1 MTPDLEYIQKAFD
14 RYNAL
19 CFRGELPGIRL
30 ELSRA
35 RTYLGRYEE
44 KRPQVRFLGR
54 RFSLP
59 TAEPQRLIRIS
70 TAFDLTPEQQDDVII
85 HEMIH
90 YYLAWKG
97 LADRVPHGPHFRQLM
112 EAINSKFGRHI
123 VVRYKMGTPAVGQ
136 QVASADGQ
144 TGTAGSQGTAGQ
156 QGAAG
161 SQGTAGQ
168 QGAAGSQGTAGQQGA
183 AGSQG
188 TAGQQGA
195 AGSRAGGAAA
205 PRAGRRIICVSHLRS
220 GETGV
225 TVCATT
231 RVFYLRRALPRAYNI
246 KSSEWYSTADPFF
259 ARYPRSNTPKIY
271 RISPGELEQHLQGAV
286 RMAFKGR
293 IFGPEETA

>member
-59 TAEPQRLIRIS
+59 TAEPLRLIRIS

-112 EAINSKFGRHI
+112 EAINSRFGRHI
-123 VVRYKMGTPAVGQ
+123 VVRYKMGAPAVGQ
-136 QVASADGQ
+136 QGASADGQ

-156 QGAAG
+156 L
-161 SQGTAGQ
+161 
-168 QGAAGSQGTAGQQGA
+168 GAAGSQGTAGQQGA

-195 AGSRAGGAAA
+195 AGSRAGGAAT

-271 RISPGELEQHLQGAV
+271 RISPEELSRHLQGAV

>member
-59 TAEPQRLIRIS
+59 TAEPLRLIRIS

-112 EAINSKFGRHI
+112 EAINSRFGRHI
-123 VVRYKMGTPAVGQ
+123 VVRYKMGAPAVGQ
-136 QVASADGQ
+136 QGASADGQ
-144 TGTAGSQGTAGQ
+144 T
-156 QGAAG
+156 GAAG

-168 QGAAGSQGTAGQQGA
+168 QGAASSQGTAGQQRMAGSQGTAGQQGA

-259 ARYPRSNTPKIY
+259 ARYPRSNTPRIY
-271 RISPGELEQHLQGAV
+271 RISPEELSRHLQGAV

>member
-59 TAEPQRLIRIS
+59 AAEPLRLIRIS

-112 EAINSKFGRHI
+112 EAINSRFGRHI
-123 VVRYKMGTPAVGQ
+123 VVRYKMGTPA
-136 QVASADGQ
+136 
-144 TGTAGSQGTAGQ
+144 AGQ

-161 SQGTAGQ
+161 T
-168 QGAAGSQGTAGQQGA
+168 
-183 AGSQG
+183 QG

-286 RMAFKGR
+286 RMAFNGR

>member
-59 TAEPQRLIRIS
+59 TAEPLRLIRIS

-112 EAINSKFGRHI
+112 EAINSRFGRHI
-123 VVRYKMGTPAVGQ
+123 VVRYKMGAPAVGQ
-136 QVASADGQ
+136 QGASADGQ

-156 QGAAG
+156 QGAA
-161 SQGTAGQ
+161 S
-168 QGAAGSQGTAGQQGA
+168 
-183 AGSQG
+183 SQG

-271 RISPGELEQHLQGAV
+271 RISPEELEQHLQGAV
-286 RMAFKGR
+286 RMAFKGS
-293 IFGPEETA
+293 IFGPE

>member
-59 TAEPQRLIRIS
+59 AAEPQRLIRIS

-90 YYLAWKG
+90 YYLAWKS

-112 EAINSKFGRHI
+112 EAINSRFGRHI
-123 VVRYKMGTPAVGQ
+123 VVRYKAGAPAVVQ
-136 QVASADGQ
+136 QGASADGQ

-168 QGAAGSQGTAGQQGA
+168 QGAASSQGTG
-183 AGSQG
+183 
-188 TAGQQGA
+188 GQQGA

-231 RVFYLRRALPRAYNI
+231 RVFYLRRALPSAYNI

-271 RISPGELEQHLQGAV
+271 RISPEELSRHLQGAV

>member
-19 CFRGELPGIRL
+19 CFRGELPAIRL

-112 EAINSKFGRHI
+112 EAINSRFGRHI
-123 VVRYKMGTPAVGQ
+123 VVRYKMGAPAVGQ
-136 QVASADGQ
+136 QGASADGQ
-144 TGTAGSQGTAGQ
+144 TGVAGSQGTAGQ
-156 QGAAG
+156 QGASADG
-161 SQGTAGQ
+161 QTGTA
-168 QGAAGSQGTAGQQGA
+168 S
-183 AGSQG
+183 SQG

-271 RISPGELEQHLQGAV
+271 RISPEELSRHLQGAV

-293 IFGPEETA
+293 IFGPEGTA

>member
-59 TAEPQRLIRIS
+59 AAEPQRLIRIS

-112 EAINSKFGRHI
+112 EAINSRFGRHI
-123 VVRYKMGTPAVGQ
+123 VVRYKMGAPAVGQ
-136 QVASADGQ
+136 QGASADGQ
-144 TGTAGSQGTAGQ
+144 T
-156 QGAAG
+156 GAAG

-195 AGSRAGGAAA
+195 AGSQAGGAAT

-220 GETGV
+220 GETGI

-271 RISPGELEQHLQGAV
+271 RISPEELSRHLQGAV

>member
-59 TAEPQRLIRIS
+59 AAEPQRLIRIS

-97 LADRVPHGPHFRQLM
+97 LADRVPHGPHFRHLM
-112 EAINSKFGRHI
+112 EAINSRFGRHI
-123 VVRYKMGTPAVGQ
+123 VVRYKMGAPAVGQ
-136 QVASADGQ
+136 QGVSADGQ
-144 TGTAGSQGTAGQ
+144 TGT
-156 QGAAG
+156 
-161 SQGTAGQ
+161 
-168 QGAAGSQGTAGQQGA
+168 AGSQGTAGQQGA

-205 PRAGRRIICVSHLRS
+205 PRAGRRIICISHLRS

-271 RISPGELEQHLQGAV
+271 RISPEELSRHLQGAV

>member
-59 TAEPQRLIRIS
+59 AAEPQRLIRIS

-112 EAINSKFGRHI
+112 EAINSRFGRHI
-123 VVRYKMGTPAVGQ
+123 VVRYKMGAPAVGQ
-136 QVASADGQ
+136 QGASADGQ

-161 SQGTAGQ
+161 SQ
-168 QGAAGSQGTAGQQGA
+168 
-183 AGSQG
+183 
-188 TAGQQGA
+188 
-195 AGSRAGGAAA
+195 AGGAAA

-271 RISPGELEQHLQGAV
+271 RISPEELSRHLQGAV

-293 IFGPEETA
+293 IFGPEGTA

>member
-59 TAEPQRLIRIS
+59 TAEPLRLIRIS
-70 TAFDLTPEQQDDVII
+70 TAFDLTQEQQDDVII

-112 EAINSKFGRHI
+112 EAINSRFGRHI
-123 VVRYKMGTPAVGQ
+123 VVRYKMGAPAVGQ
-136 QVASADGQ
+136 QGASADGQ
-144 TGTAGSQGTAGQ
+144 TGTAGSQGA
-156 QGAAG
+156 
-161 SQGTAGQ
+161 AGQ

-205 PRAGRRIICVSHLRS
+205 PRAGRRIICISHLRS

-271 RISPGELEQHLQGAV
+271 RISPEELSRHLQGAV

>member
-59 TAEPQRLIRIS
+59 TAEPLRLIRIS
-70 TAFDLTPEQQDDVII
+70 TTFDLTPEQQDDVII

-112 EAINSKFGRHI
+112 EAINSRFGRHI
-123 VVRYKMGTPAVGQ
+123 VVRYKMGAPAVWQ
-136 QVASADGQ
+136 QGVSADGQ
-144 TGTAGSQGTAGQ
+144 TGTAS
-156 QGAAG
+156 
-161 SQGTAGQ
+161 
-168 QGAAGSQGTAGQQGA
+168 
-183 AGSQG
+183 SQG

-195 AGSRAGGAAA
+195 AGSRAGGAAT

-271 RISPGELEQHLQGAV
+271 RISPEELSRHLQGAV

-293 IFGPEETA
+293 IFGPEGTA

>member
-59 TAEPQRLIRIS
+59 AAEPQRLIRIS

-112 EAINSKFGRHI
+112 EAINSRFGRHI
-123 VVRYKMGTPAVGQ
+123 VVRYKMGAPAVGQ
-136 QVASADGQ
+136 QGASADGQ
-144 TGTAGSQGTAGQ
+144 T
-156 QGAAG
+156 GAAG

-168 QGAAGSQGTAGQQGA
+168 QGTASSQGTAGQQGA
-183 AGSQG
+183 G
-188 TAGQQGA
+188 
-195 AGSRAGGAAA
+195 GSRAGGAAA

-271 RISPGELEQHLQGAV
+271 RISPEELSRHLQGAV

>member
-1 MTPDLEYIQKAFD
+1 VTPDLEYIQKAFD

-59 TAEPQRLIRIS
+59 AAEPQRLIRIS

-112 EAINSKFGRHI
+112 EAINSRFGRHI
-123 VVRYKMGTPAVGQ
+123 VVRYKMGAPAVGQ
-136 QVASADGQ
+136 QGASADGQ
-144 TGTAGSQGTAGQ
+144 TGTASSQGHTGQ
-156 QGAAG
+156 TGAAG
-161 SQGTAGQ
+161 SQGTAGHL
-168 QGAAGSQGTAGQQGA
+168 
-183 AGSQG
+183 
-188 TAGQQGA
+188 GA

-205 PRAGRRIICVSHLRS
+205 SRAGRRIICVSHLRS

-271 RISPGELEQHLQGAV
+271 RISPEDLSRHLQGAV

>member
-59 TAEPQRLIRIS
+59 AAEPLRLIRIS

-112 EAINSKFGRHI
+112 EAINSRFGRHI

-136 QVASADGQ
+136 QGASADGQ
-144 TGTAGSQGTAGQ
+144 T
-156 QGAAG
+156 GAAG

-168 QGAAGSQGTAGQQGA
+168 QGTAGSQGA
-183 AGSQG
+183 
-188 TAGQQGA
+188 AGQQGA
-195 AGSRAGGAAA
+195 AGSRAGGAAT

-259 ARYPRSNTPKIY
+259 ARYPRSNTPRIY
-271 RISPGELEQHLQGAV
+271 RISPEELSRHLQGAV

>member
-59 TAEPQRLIRIS
+59 AAEPQRLIRIS
-70 TAFDLTPEQQDDVII
+70 AAFDLTPEQQDDVII

-90 YYLAWKG
+90 YYLAWKD

-112 EAINSKFGRHI
+112 EAINSRFGRHI
-123 VVRYKMGTPAVGQ
+123 VVRYKMGAPAVGQ

-156 QGAAG
+156 
-161 SQGTAGQ
+161 T
-168 QGAAGSQGTAGQQGA
+168 GA

-220 GETGV
+220 GETGI

-231 RVFYLRRALPRAYNI
+231 RVFYLRRAMPRSYNI

-271 RISPGELEQHLQGAV
+271 RRSLEELSRHLHGAV

-293 IFGPEETA
+293 IFGPEGTA

>member
-59 TAEPQRLIRIS
+59 AAEPQRLIRIS

-112 EAINSKFGRHI
+112 EAINSRFGRHI

-136 QVASADGQ
+136 QGASADGQ

-161 SQGTAGQ
+161 SQGTG
-168 QGAAGSQGTAGQQGA
+168 
-183 AGSQG
+183 
-188 TAGQQGA
+188 GQQGA

-271 RISPGELEQHLQGAV
+271 RISPEELSRHLQGAV

>member
-59 TAEPQRLIRIS
+59 AAEPQRLIRIS

-112 EAINSKFGRHI
+112 EAINSRFGRHI
-123 VVRYKMGTPAVGQ
+123 VVRYKMGAPAVGQ
-136 QVASADGQ
+136 QGASADGQ
-144 TGTAGSQGTAGQ
+144 T
-156 QGAAG
+156 GAAG

-183 AGSQG
+183 AGSQ
-188 TAGQQGA
+188 
-195 AGSRAGGAAA
+195 AGGAAT

-220 GETGV
+220 GETGI

-271 RISPGELEQHLQGAV
+271 RISPEELSRHLQGAV

>member
-59 TAEPQRLIRIS
+59 AAEPQRLIRIS
-70 TAFDLTPEQQDDVII
+70 SAFDLTPEQQDDVII

-112 EAINSKFGRHI
+112 EAINSRFGRHI
-123 VVRYKMGTPAVGQ
+123 VVRYKMGAPAVGQ
-136 QVASADGQ
+136 QGASADGQ

-156 QGAAG
+156 L
-161 SQGTAGQ
+161 
-168 QGAAGSQGTAGQQGA
+168 GAAGSQGTAGQQGA

-225 TVCATT
+225 TACATT

-271 RISPGELEQHLQGAV
+271 RISPEELSRHLQGAV

-293 IFGPEETA
+293 IFGPEGTA

>member
-19 CFRGELPGIRL
+19 CFRGELPGICL

-112 EAINSKFGRHI
+112 EAINSRFGRHI
-123 VVRYKMGTPAVGQ
+123 VVRYKMGAPAVGQ
-136 QVASADGQ
+136 QGASADGQ
-144 TGTAGSQGTAGQ
+144 TGTAGSQGIAGQ
-156 QGAAG
+156 QGTAS
-161 SQGTAGQ
+161 SQGTAVQ
-168 QGAAGSQGTAGQQGA
+168 QGT
-183 AGSQG
+183 
-188 TAGQQGA
+188 
-195 AGSRAGGAAA
+195 AGSRAGGAAT

-220 GETGV
+220 GETGI

-271 RISPGELEQHLQGAV
+271 RISPEELSRHLQGAV

-293 IFGPEETA
+293 IFGPEGTA

>member
-59 TAEPQRLIRIS
+59 TAEPLRLIRIS
-70 TAFDLTPEQQDDVII
+70 TAFDLTQEQQDDVII

-112 EAINSKFGRHI
+112 EAINSRFGRHI
-123 VVRYKMGTPAVGQ
+123 VVRYKMGAPAVGQ
-136 QVASADGQ
+136 QGASADGQ
-144 TGTAGSQGTAGQ
+144 TGTAGSQGAAGQ

-168 QGAAGSQGTAGQQGA
+168 TGA

-195 AGSRAGGAAA
+195 AGSRAGGAAT

-271 RISPGELEQHLQGAV
+271 RISPEELSRHLQGAV

-293 IFGPEETA
+293 IFGPEGTA

>member
-59 TAEPQRLIRIS
+59 AAEPQRLIRIS
-70 TAFDLTPEQQDDVII
+70 SAFDLTPEQQDDVII

-112 EAINSKFGRHI
+112 EAINSRFGRHI
-123 VVRYKMGTPAVGQ
+123 VVRYKMGAPAVGQ
-136 QVASADGQ
+136 QGASADGQ

-156 QGAAG
+156 TGTAS

-168 QGAAGSQGTAGQQGA
+168 QE
-183 AGSQG
+183 
-188 TAGQQGA
+188 A

-271 RISPGELEQHLQGAV
+271 RISPEELSRHLQGAV

>member
-59 TAEPQRLIRIS
+59 TAEPLRLIRIS
-70 TAFDLTPEQQDDVII
+70 TAFDLTQEQQDDVII

-112 EAINSKFGRHI
+112 EAINSRFGRHI
-123 VVRYKMGTPAVGQ
+123 VVRYKMGAPAVGQ
-136 QVASADGQ
+136 QGASADGQ
-144 TGTAGSQGTAGQ
+144 TGTAGSQGAAGQ

-168 QGAAGSQGTAGQQGA
+168 TGA

-195 AGSRAGGAAA
+195 AGSRAGGAAT

-271 RISPGELEQHLQGAV
+271 RISPEELSRHLQGAV

>member
-59 TAEPQRLIRIS
+59 AAEPQRLIRIS

-112 EAINSKFGRHI
+112 EAINSRFGRHI
-123 VVRYKMGTPAVGQ
+123 VVRYKMGAPAVGQ
-136 QVASADGQ
+136 QGASADGQ
-144 TGTAGSQGTAGQ
+144 TGTASSQGHTGQ
-156 QGAAG
+156 TGAAG

-168 QGAAGSQGTAGQQGA
+168 TGAAGSQGTAGHL
-183 AGSQG
+183 
-188 TAGQQGA
+188 GA

-205 PRAGRRIICVSHLRS
+205 SRAGRRIICVSHLRS

-271 RISPGELEQHLQGAV
+271 RISSEELSRHLQGAV

>member
-112 EAINSKFGRHI
+112 EAINSRFGRHI
-123 VVRYKMGTPAVGQ
+123 VVRYKMGAPAV
-136 QVASADGQ
+136 
-144 TGTAGSQGTAGQ
+144 GQ

-168 QGAAGSQGTAGQQGA
+168 QGAAGSQGTAGQLEA

-271 RISPGELEQHLQGAV
+271 RISPEDLSRHLQGAV

>member
-19 CFRGELPGIRL
+19 CFRGELPAIRL

-59 TAEPQRLIRIS
+59 SAEPQRLIRIS

-97 LADRVPHGPHFRQLM
+97 LTDRVPHGPHFRQLM
-112 EAINSKFGRHI
+112 EAINSRFGRHI

-136 QVASADGQ
+136 QGASADGQTGAAGSQGTAGQ

-161 SQGTAGQ
+161 S
-168 QGAAGSQGTAGQQGA
+168 
-183 AGSQG
+183 
-188 TAGQQGA
+188 
-195 AGSRAGGAAA
+195 RAGAAAA

-231 RVFYLRRALPRAYNI
+231 RVFFLRRALPRAYNI

-271 RISPGELEQHLQGAV
+271 RISPEELSRHLQGAV

-293 IFGPEETA
+293 IFGPEGTA

>member
-59 TAEPQRLIRIS
+59 AAEPQRLIRIS
-70 TAFDLTPEQQDDVII
+70 AAFDLTPEQQDDVII

-90 YYLAWKG
+90 YYLAWKD
-97 LADRVPHGPHFRQLM
+97 LAARVPHGPHFRQLM
-112 EAINSKFGRHI
+112 VAINSRFGRHI
-123 VVRYKMGTPAVGQ
+123 VVRYKMGAPAVGQ
-136 QVASADGQ
+136 QGASADGQ
-144 TGTAGSQGTAGQ
+144 QGTASSQGTAGQ

-168 QGAAGSQGTAGQQGA
+168 QGTASSQGTAVQQG
-183 AGSQG
+183 
-188 TAGQQGA
+188 T

-271 RISPGELEQHLQGAV
+271 RISPEDLSRHLQGAV

>member
-59 TAEPQRLIRIS
+59 AAEPQRLIRIS
-70 TAFDLTPEQQDDVII
+70 SAFDLTPEQQDDVII

-112 EAINSKFGRHI
+112 EAINSRFGRHI
-123 VVRYKMGTPAVGQ
+123 VVRYKMGAPAVGQ
-136 QVASADGQ
+136 QGASADGQ

-156 QGAAG
+156 L
-161 SQGTAGQ
+161 
-168 QGAAGSQGTAGQQGA
+168 GAAGSQGTAGQQGA

-271 RISPGELEQHLQGAV
+271 RISPEELSRHLQGAV

-293 IFGPEETA
+293 IFGPEGTA

>member
-59 TAEPQRLIRIS
+59 AAEPQRLIRIS

-112 EAINSKFGRHI
+112 EAINSRFGRHI
-123 VVRYKMGTPAVGQ
+123 VVRYKMGAPAVGQ
-136 QVASADGQ
+136 QGASADGQ
-144 TGTAGSQGTAGQ
+144 T
-156 QGAAG
+156 
-161 SQGTAGQ
+161 
-168 QGAAGSQGTAGQQGA
+168 GAAGSQGTAGQQGA

-271 RISPGELEQHLQGAV
+271 RISPEELSRHLQGAV

>member
-59 TAEPQRLIRIS
+59 TAEPLRLIRIS

-112 EAINSKFGRHI
+112 EAINSRFGRHI

-136 QVASADGQ
+136 QGASADWQ

-168 QGAAGSQGTAGQQGA
+168 QGTAGSQGA
-183 AGSQG
+183 
-188 TAGQQGA
+188 AGQQGA
-195 AGSRAGGAAA
+195 AGSRAGGAAT

-271 RISPGELEQHLQGAV
+271 RISPEELSRHLQGAV